1 MTSVQIVSAVDVES
15 DAELAARFEREAM
28 PFRPVLL
35 RTARRLTHSDVDAED
50 LVQDALMNAYVGFR
64 KFRQGTNL
72 RAWLF
77 RILHNRWISTYR
89 MKQRRP
95 DTFCV
100 DEITDSDIASSAIHS
115 DTGGRSAEDEAL
127 DVLGDHQIR
136 VALQALPEGFQR
148 VLYYADIEGYTY
160 AETAVLMGIPLGTVM
175 SRISRGRERLR
186 AALSDHELAQPAVA
200 ACAA

>member
-1 MTSVQIVSAVDVES
+1 MTSVQIASAADVES
-15 DAELAARFEREAM
+15 EAALAARFEREAM
-28 PFRPVLL
+28 PYQPVLL
-35 RTARRLTHSDVDAED
+35 RTARRLTRSDADAED

-64 KFRQGTNL
+64 RFRQGTNL

-100 DEITDSDIASSAIHS
+100 DEITDSDIAASAIHS
-115 DTGGRSAEDEAL
+115 ATGGRSAEEEAL
-127 DVLGDHQIR
+127 DVLGDPR
-136 VALQALPEGFQR
+136 VRTALQDLPEGFQT
-148 VLYYADIEGYTY
+148 VLYYADVEGFTY

-186 AALSDHELAQPAVA
+186 AALSDHAPVPPAVEE
-200 ACAA
+200 CAA